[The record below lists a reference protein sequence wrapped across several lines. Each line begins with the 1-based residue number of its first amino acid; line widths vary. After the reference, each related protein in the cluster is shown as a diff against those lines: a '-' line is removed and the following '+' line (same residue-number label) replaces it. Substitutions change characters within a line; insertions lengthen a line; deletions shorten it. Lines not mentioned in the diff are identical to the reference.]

1 MHLISESHL
10 DPFHTLVRI
19 SIDAGGSFLK
29 VIVNVFEPNSESG
42 KFLNSGVQ
50 RCQILAITEDVPE
63 SNFNLR
69 TILDNLNLQDVVF
82 SLAFDLK
89 CANAIFG
96 LSSHAGKRACLWCEG
111 LATSEPG
118 ELRSLESLDYWYNEY
133 SKTGHDK
140 TKMKECM
147 NVINPRILYK
157 DEDPKSL
164 LQDLVPPPELHLL
177 IGFVS
182 LLGVSLMDLW
192 PGFDDWLKSKNILQR
207 GYQGRGWD
215 GNNSNTILKHL
226 DTLEEE
232 VRKTV
237 PHLIQFIEC
246 LKHFRE
252 IKSAC
257 FGNTLE
263 PGIKKMFVNLKN

>member
-1 MHLISESHL
+1 
-10 DPFHTLVRI
+10 
-19 SIDAGGSFLK
+19 
-29 VIVNVFEPNSESG
+29 
-42 KFLNSGVQ
+42 
-50 RCQILAITEDVPE
+50 
-63 SNFNLR
+63 
-69 TILDNLNLQDVVF
+69 
-82 SLAFDLK
+82 
-89 CANAIFG
+89 
-96 LSSHAGKRACLWCEG
+96 
-111 LATSEPG
+111 
-118 ELRSLESLDYWYNEY
+118 
-133 SKTGHDK
+133 
-140 TKMKECM
+140 MKDCM

-192 PGFDDWLKSKNILQR
+192 PGYDDWLKSKNILQR

-215 GNNSNTILKHL
+215 GNNCNTILKHL

-252 IKSAC
+252 IKRTC

-263 PGIKKMFVNLKN
+263 PGIKKMFVNLKKLVSFSPGTLFIFSCATLSLLCFGMWFGQIC

>member
-1 MHLISESHL
+1 ML
-10 DPFHTLVRI
+10 DDLFLVI
-19 SIDAGGSFLK
+19 L
-29 VIVNVFEPNSESG
+29 NVFEPNSESG

-111 LATSEPG
+111 LETFEPG

-133 SKTGHDK
+133 SKTGLDK
-140 TKMKECM
+140 SKMKDCM

-192 PGFDDWLKSKNILQR
+192 PGFDDWLKSKNR
-207 GYQGRGWD
+207 DVD
-215 GNNSNTILKHL
+215 GNNSDTILKHL

-237 PHLIQFIEC
+237 PHLIQFTEC
-246 LKHFRE
+246 LKHIRE
-252 IKSAC
+252 IKNAC
-257 FGNTLE
+257 F
-263 PGIKKMFVNLKN
+263 